1 MKKNILIILV
11 VLIVIITLNIGV
23 ISFNNNKNIDI
34 DIRKLADDLK
44 NAQIFE
50 DNLSQIDRSSIIK
63 KYEFDNNPITEII
76 SYLGTGATAEEILI
90 MEVSD
95 EKYVKEIEE
104 KIKSKMEEN
113 KINFQNY
120 LPKEVYKLE
129 NYILESK
136 GKYIVL
142 CVSNDYDKTKEIINK
157 YFNN

>member
-11 VLIVIITLNIGV
+11 VLIVIITLNIGI

-34 DIRKLADDLK
+34 DIKKLADDLK

-104 KIKSKMEEN
+104 KIKSKMD
-113 KINFQNY
+113 FQNY

-136 GKYIVL
+136 GRYIVL

-157 YFNN
+157 YFYN